1 MTSTHAT
8 GVPAIATAHPS
19 PADAPHGGAAN
30 ADSSSRPI
38 RVTLVNDYEI
48 IVRGLHAM
56 LAPFGD
62 RVTIV
67 EHQVGGTPD
76 CRADIALF
84 DTFAG
89 QREALDRAR
98 QMADD
103 GLVDHIV
110 LYTWDAVPRFLELAG
125 SRGVSAVILKS
136 VDGEQLVEQLERV
149 VEGERLGWTDAL
161 RPEGRNQGET
171 LSIREQEVLALLALG
186 LSNPAIAE
194 ELFLSVDTV
203 KTYVRRVFAKLGV
216 NNRTNAALLAAKY
229 DLPPPERRLAQ
240 RTG

>member
-1 MTSTHAT
+1 MTAT
-8 GVPAIATAHPS
+8 NEATLSAVPDRRRT
-19 PADAPHGGAAN
+19 DGPH
-30 ADSSSRPI
+30 RPI
-38 RVTLVNDYEI
+38 RVSLVNDYEI
-48 IVRGLHAM
+48 ILRGLHAM

-62 RVTIV
+62 RVSIV

-76 CRADIALF
+76 LRADIALF

-89 QREALDRAR
+89 RRDALDRAR
-98 QMADD
+98 QMAAD

-110 LYTWDAVPRFLELAG
+110 LYTWDAVPRFLDLADTV
-125 SRGVSAVILKS
+125 GVSAVIMKS
-136 VDGEQLVEQLERV
+136 VGGEQLVEQLERV
-149 VEGERLGWTDAL
+149 VDGERLGWTDAESSNGQH
-161 RPEGRNQGET
+161 PGEA
-171 LSIREQEVLALLALG
+171 LSTREREVLALLALG